1 MGLDEDARKVMIAKN
16 EEHAQYARG
25 KTRMVMV
32 WIFGHL
38 IGYGY
43 SPWRAFGLSLG
54 VIVVAWWL
62 FRRGYCRGL
71 VTPTGDAEF
80 TVESHGVRP
89 KSDNYPKFN
98 AFVYSL
104 ETFVPLVKLGLAD
117 HWMPNANRRAPQSG
131 KRPPLPPST
140 GSWLRGYLWCH
151 IIAGWVLS
159 ALWVGGITGLV
170 KT

>member
-1 MGLDEDARKVMIAKN
+1 
-16 EEHAQYARG
+16 
-25 KTRMVMV
+25 MVIV
-32 WIFGHL
+32 
-38 IGYGY
+38 
-43 SPWRAFGLSLG
+43 PWRAFFVSLA
-54 VIVVAWWL
+54 VIGIGRWL

-71 VTPTGDAEF
+71 VTPVGDAEF

-117 HWMPNANRRAPQSG
+117 HWLPNANRRTLDSSN
-131 KRPPLPPST
+131 KLRFPPKT
-140 GSWLRGYLWCH
+140 GGWLRCYLWFH